1 GGGGSVSCLPLRA
14 YAHATRRDGEVVVRR
29 AREDRRRACAA
40 RPPDRGG
47 RRSPRDRSRR
57 GGRDDHPQAARLP
70 VLRALSRLRTVAG
83 RVSRLPAHV
92 PSNGEGARRLADGQ
106 LLGPAALS
114 GVEGGLEEVSKA
126 FDNGRV

>member
-29 AREDRRRACAA
+29 ARDDPRRACAA

-47 RRSPRDRSRR
+47 RRSPRDRSPR

-83 RVSRLPAHV
+83 RVSRLPADV
-92 PSNGEGARRLADGQ
+92 PSNGEGARRLAGGH
-106 LLGPAALS
+106 LLGPAPWA
-114 GVEGGLEEVSKA
+114 GLRAVLQ
-126 FDNGRV
+126 DV